1 MRGIIIFRIGSLVGS
16 TFCLTYL
23 LNLPNILYSF
33 ACGESETDEQSFGG
47 VHSNLESLGVYGW
60 HHRDLSRLI
69 NTPWIYG
76 ILSTGSYVNVVPM
89 KRAEGDRLWNLVIHN
104 DAQHWAF

>member
-1 MRGIIIFRIGSLVGS
+1 MILISSFLNCQSKTFMRGIIIFRIGSLVGS

-47 VHSNLESLGVYGW
+47 VHSNLESLGVYG
-60 HHRDLSRLI
+60 
-69 NTPWIYG
+69 
-76 ILSTGSYVNVVPM
+76 
-89 KRAEGDRLWNLVIHN
+89 
-104 DAQHWAF
+104 